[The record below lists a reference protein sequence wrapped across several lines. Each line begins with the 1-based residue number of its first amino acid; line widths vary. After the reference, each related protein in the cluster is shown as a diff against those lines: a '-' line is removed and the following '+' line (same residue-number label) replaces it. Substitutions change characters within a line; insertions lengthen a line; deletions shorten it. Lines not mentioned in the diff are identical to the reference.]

1 MSIASAITAAQG
13 KVADAYGAVYVMG
26 GTLPAT
32 QNLSNLRDAI
42 YSIPSGSSDV
52 DTIHTFNDTG
62 TELFEGDQVWLY
74 KKPSYNSGV
83 LVSNYSITPFYDLS
97 KENFTKQGSV
107 TITNGVASGFST
119 SNYIIPAC
127 MFDNAYGVNTT
138 WEWKVKF
145 NIETLGQF
153 NAILGGDSGSYML
166 DLYVDVTNKL
176 GINISGS
183 GSSYNIA
190 EGVLGSTVLE
200 AFKDYWV
207 KLGWTGSVYYVDL
220 SEDGIN
226 YSREI
231 TVNSTTAT
239 YSYSYT
245 SHPLCIGFRVGNFF
259 RGTIDLKET
268 SVYIN
273 NTYNSSYKKMYIWR
287 AYNIIADSPAYVS
300 SIVTQPAE
308 DDQET
313 EVNVLLPKNYN
324 FEVVGNPTIDPD
336 TGELTNLSSD
346 DYIVL
351 RDVPQNVTSYE
362 IVMKVKTP
370 ANNTDLNERQYIIG
384 STAGHTP
391 YIRTDFGQ
399 IGSSH
404 PKTSS
409 DATTTTRT
417 RWQKSDADW
426 AYDTDAW
433 IKLTWNGTTFEML
446 RSLDGSTWT
455 SCGTASA
462 TTLYWINNLA
472 IGFGGTRT
480 ASGYLNTIYLKDCY
494 ININGKRWWNA
505 FKAG

>member
-13 KVADAYGAVYVMG
+13 RVADAYTAVSNMG

-32 QNLSNLRDAI
+32 QNLTNLPTAI
-42 YSIPSGSSDV
+42 NSIPSGSSEV
-52 DTIHTFNDTG
+52 DTINTINETG
-62 TELFEGDQVWLY
+62 SKLFKGDQVWLY
-74 KKPSYNSGV
+74 KKPVYDGGQ
-83 LVSNYSITPFYDLS
+83 LVSEYSTTSFYDLT

-127 MFDNAYGVNTT
+127 MFDNAYGVNIT

-153 NAILGGDSGSYML
+153 NAILGGDAGSYML
-166 DLYVDVTNKL
+166 DLYVGVANKL
-176 GINISGS
+176 GINISGN

-190 EGVLGSTVLE
+190 EGVLGTKVLE

-239 YSYSYT
+239 YSYSYP

-273 NTYNSSYKKMYIWR
+273 STYNSNYKKMYTWR
-287 AYNIIADSPAYVS
+287 AYNIIADSPAYISGIVS
-300 SIVTQPAE
+300 MQAE
-308 DDQET
+308 NNQET
-313 EVNVLLPKNYN
+313 EVQALLPKNYN

-336 TGELTNLSSD
+336 TGELTDLSAN
-346 DYIVL
+346 DYIYL
-351 RDVPQNVTSYE
+351 RDVPQNITSYE

-370 ANNTDLNERQYIIG
+370 ANSTDLAERQYIIG
-384 STAGHTP
+384 NTAGHTP
-391 YIRTDFGQ
+391 YIRTDWGQ

-417 RWQKSDADW
+417 RWQNSEADW
-426 AYDTDAW
+426 VYNTDAW

-462 TTLYWINNLA
+462 TTLYWTNNLM
-472 IGFGGTRT
+472 IGFGGTNT
-480 ASGYLNTIYLKDCY
+480 VSGYLNTIYLKDCY